1 MRFMEHTSRT
11 FRLRSALGE
20 PQHIFGKR
28 IGCSQATVAR
38 LEQGQPET
46 GPQSLLL
53 DQIEAAL
60 DQPASPPVSP
70 GALLHA
76 PLAAS
81 SGSKTGLSPFGLPE
95 AGPHPDDAAFSSPP
109 AMEPAP

>member
-1 MRFMEHTSRT
+1 MEHTSRT
-11 FRLRSALGE
+11 LRLRIALAE
-20 PQHIFGKR
+20 TQTEFARR
-28 IGCSQATVAR
+28 IGVSQGTVWR

-60 DQPASPPVSP
+60 DQPASPPVPP

-81 SGSKTGLSPFGLPE
+81 SGSKTGLSPFGLLD
-95 AGPHPDDAAFSSPP
+95 AGPHPDDAAFSSSPGE
-109 AMEPAP
+109 ASA